1 MAMIPTIAEEDAR
14 RPNRERE
21 NLVGQ
26 RTRIVNRMKACVAHF
41 GIRNFKPTLRKASE
55 RLETLSTPEG
65 GSLPP
70 NTLAEMRRDM
80 ARLRFVIDQIKEI
93 EVTRLRELEKVP
105 NITVAISC
113 GRALLELDGLFAT
126 ETRR

>member
-1 MAMIPTIAEEDAR
+1 
-14 RPNRERE
+14 
-21 NLVGQ
+21 
-26 RTRIVNRMKACVAHF
+26 
-41 GIRNFKPTLRKASE
+41 
-55 RLETLSTPEG
+55 
-65 GSLPP
+65 LPP